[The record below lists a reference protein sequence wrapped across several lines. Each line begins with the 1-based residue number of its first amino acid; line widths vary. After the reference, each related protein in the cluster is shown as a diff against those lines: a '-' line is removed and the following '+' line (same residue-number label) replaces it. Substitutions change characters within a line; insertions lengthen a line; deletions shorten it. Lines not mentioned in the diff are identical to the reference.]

1 MTRSFAFSLS
11 IMSHFSCSLQHVLPS
26 SLNWH
31 FKTRASHDHEVHA
44 NTPRQHHTTSIFT
57 TKKVPATALVSIRQ
71 ALMMSTLWR
80 ENSGSISGAFLPET
94 VGGWWQKGDDQQV
107 VRVREH
113 EPSPSSF
120 PFQRSGWVCSLCFP
134 PLSLSSCAT
143 FDIKFKTYTWL
154 RNSSVTL

>member
-44 NTPRQHHTTSIFT
+44 NSPRQHHTTSIFT
-57 TKKVPATALVSIRQ
+57 TKKIPATALVSIRQ

-94 VGGWWQKGDDQQV
+94 VGVWWQKGDDQQV
-107 VRVREH
+107 VRVRTRAF
-113 EPSPSSF
+113 SF
-120 PFQRSGWVCSLCFP
+120 FLPVPTIRVSL
-134 PLSLSSCAT
+134 LSLLSPT
-143 FDIKFKTYTWL
+143 E
-154 RNSSVTL
+154 SVILCHIWY